1 MFFVIRAFPHA
12 EEKAKLILLKLEQK
26 DALHIL
32 KQVLNNLSL
41 LTRAVCLNS
50 EAGAGRASLLKSK
63 FQPGQRVELIR
74 AGRGDDEVT
83 SSGTIVQGFE
93 GVFDTCYKVKL
104 DNGLYKEAVPEDE
117 ISDKVTSDMGDLFGD
132 W

>member
-1 MFFVIRAFPHA
+1 MLTVPFRTISLMFFVIRAFPHA

-63 FQPGQRVELIR
+63 FQPGQR
-74 AGRGDDEVT
+74 GRK
-83 SSGTIVQGFE
+83 SGP
-93 GVFDTCYKVKL
+93 DPK
-104 DNGLYKEAVPEDE
+104 
-117 ISDKVTSDMGDLFGD
+117 S
-132 W
+132 